1 VAVVAAVKV
10 EEAAETGE
18 AQTDTQ
24 VQAGAEQATEEQG
37 QRIAAA
43 ARCDCEAAGERLPLP
58 CKSSHS
64 TNKPRPRQPLL
75 LGKQARVHLPR
86 RRCRL
91 R

>member
-37 QRIAAA
+37 QRIA